1 MKRQLFGHLILVFIV
16 FLTVNCAVGVRGLFH
31 TPKTPEEKAWLD
43 AVLKEPLEFEIKA
56 EDEKPAWSRAQ
67 SFLALYSGV
76 QTKIATDSI
85 IETEIPRGSA
95 SDVGYKVIKVQKPD
109 GNFIIKV
116 QWVAFE
122 GDMLAAVA
130 LGGGSDAYVNLH
142 ILAHYIRTGD
152 LPYPW
157 LIRTASAPERP
168 KSK

>member
-16 FLTVNCAVGVRGLFH
+16 FLTVNCAVGTRGLFH
-31 TPKTPEEKAWLD
+31 TPKTPDERAWLD

-85 IETEIPRGSA
+85 IETEIPRGSV
-95 SDVGYKVIKVQKPD
+95 DVGYKIIKVQKPD
-109 GNFIIKV
+109 GNFIIRV
-116 QWVAFE
+116 QWTALE
-122 GDMLAAVA
+122 GDMLR
-130 LGGGSDAYVNLH
+130 LSLWGGGSDADVNLH

-157 LIRTASAPERP
+157 LIRSASAPERP